1 MEITKQM
8 AIVLRIVAG
17 TQVSAMYVFA
27 FIIIIAQWRIAQD
40 APFLPIG
47 SKGTWLGMLSSS

>member
-1 MEITKQM
+1 M

-47 SKGTWLGMLSSS
+47 SKGTWLGMLSSN